1 MRRVDERKEV
11 AVTEWHTDPQT
22 GLRVG
27 AALIIAILLVTGGL
41 LAWIFT
47 QPISILTFLAALT
60 VLINSVIVGL
70 LIYWIGGL
78 VRSGYTLD
86 RNALVITWGA
96 SEQIVPTSE
105 IKQVVMGSDLE
116 GRVRFRGMRWPG
128 YWVGDGDIEGMG
140 PVIFYA
146 TVPPDQQIFIITE
159 GVCYGLSPEEDESFL
174 RTLHSRL
181 QLGPTQMVEPSSSGP
196 AFLSWDFWGDWL
208 AIGLLFGGLVG
219 VLALFGLLAARF
231 PTLPRL
237 LPLHFDAT
245 GNPDRLGPQGMVF
258 FVPLIGLMVWL
269 VNGGLGGVFYR
280 RERMASYLLWG
291 GSVLVQV
298 FLWAASLGI
307 LAAA

>member
-1 MRRVDERKEV
+1 M
-11 AVTEWHTDPQT
+11 TEWHTDPQT

-47 QPISILTFLAALT
+47 QPVNILTFLAALT
-60 VLINSVIVGL
+60 VLINIVIVSL
-70 LIYWIGGL
+70 LIYWIAGL
-78 VRSGYTLD
+78 IRSGYTLD
-86 RNALVITWGA
+86 RNALVITWGPN
-96 SEQIVPTSE
+96 EQVIPTSQIE
-105 IKQVVMGSDLE
+105 QVIIGRDLE
-116 GRVRFRGMRWPG
+116 SRVHFRGMRWPG
-128 YWVGDGDIEGMG
+128 YWVGDGDIEGIG
-140 PVIFYA
+140 PTIFYA
-146 TVPPDQQIFIITE
+146 TVPPEEQVFIVTE
-159 GVCYGLSPEEDESFL
+159 GVAYGLSPEEHEGFL

-181 QLGPTQMVEPSSSGP
+181 QLGPTQLVEPSSVGP
-196 AFLSWDFWGDWL
+196 AFLKWDFWRDGL
-208 AIGLLFGGLVG
+208 ALGLLLGGLVA

-245 GNPDRLGPQGMVF
+245 GNPDRLGPQGLVF
-258 FVPLIGLMVWL
+258 FVPLIGLVVWL

-280 RERMASYLLWG
+280 RERMASYLFWG
-291 GSVLVQV
+291 GAVLVQV